1 MNEETI
7 KMGRCICGGHP
18 MLIPVSNGFV
28 GRCNRCGL
36 MAGKSKTNPVVAAN
50 AWNRMI
56 ANRGDGKVVFS
67 IDEYI

>member
-1 MNEETI
+1 
-7 KMGRCICGGHP
+7 